1 MSIFMFLSFALEC
14 TDIVFDA
21 TYLRE
26 VTSSTFQLF
35 FSCDA
40 SVYILMATFLFTGIS
55 KCYITVLLSK
65 SRLLSSRN
73 YDLDEFEM
81 REIHLLFTFLLE
93 DTVEVITQYFFF
105 DKFSTQF
112 TWFQLINGLL
122 MFLLAIKDF
131 IYFGKL

>member
-1 MSIFMFLSFALEC
+1 MTIFMFLSFALEC
-14 TDIVFDA
+14 TDIVLDA

-26 VTSSTFQLF
+26 VTSSTFQVF
-35 FSCDA
+35 FSCDGW
-40 SVYILMATFLFTGIS
+40 VYVLMATFLFTGIS
-55 KCYITVLLSK
+55 KCYITVVVSK
-65 SRLLSSRN
+65 SRFEWSRN
-73 YDLDEFEM
+73 FDLDEFEI